1 MRYLCIIL
9 FFIYTSIHA
18 QSKTIKD
25 SVASFLISDTTNKI
39 QDGQVLIGD
48 VIVSGNKKTKER
60 IIIRETT
67 FKKGDI
73 LSATDLAKKITESRQ
88 LIYNTA
94 LFVDDSVYISHK
106 IGNTVFINI
115 DVKERWYFFPLPYFR
130 LVDRNF
136 NQWWVQENKS
146 LSRVNYGIKVEQ
158 GNFSGQND
166 KVNIWVISGYNQQVT
181 LRYDLPFIDKALTKG
196 FNIGFTYSRQ
206 REINYATDST
216 NKQLFFK
223 LSDNYLR
230 SLTRYDLTY
239 SYRPDQK
246 IRHYFRISYNN
257 EWIADTV
264 LKINPTYYPNH
275 LTNIKYLDFGYFFR
289 YFDVDYTSYPKNG
302 FLGEAFVYKRGLDNI
317 TDLWQVG
324 VHALYAKTVFP
335 KTFIH
340 IEGAASIKFPY
351 NNYFF
356 SQPLFGYSYYQMRGM
371 EYYVVDGMAGLLGKF
386 TLHRELFKYV
396 YKNPIHSKTH
406 DRIPFTFYAK
416 IYSDFGYSYT
426 PYPVNNVFNNTL
438 MHTWGVGL
446 DVVSIYDFVFRF
458 EWSFN
463 QLGNNGL
470 YLHARSDF

>member
-1 MRYLCIIL
+1 M
-9 FFIYTSIHA
+9 A
-18 QSKTIKD
+18 QSVKIKD
-25 SVASFLISDTTNKI
+25 SVPSLLISDSAKQTVNAN
-39 QDGQVLIGD
+39 VVIGG

-73 LSATDLAKKITESRQ
+73 LSAVELAKKITESRQ

-130 LVDRNF
+130 MVDRNF
-136 NQWWVQENKS
+136 NQWWVDENRS
-146 LSRVNYGIKVEQ
+146 LDRVNYGIKFEQ
-158 GNFSGQND
+158 NNVSGQND
-166 KVNIWVISGYNQQVT
+166 KLNIWVIAGYSQQVT

-196 FNIGFTYSRQ
+196 FNIGFTYARQ
-206 REINYATDST
+206 REINYATSSE

-223 LSDNYLR
+223 LSDDYIR
-230 SLTRYDLTY
+230 SVTRYDLTY

-246 IRHYFRISYNN
+246 IRHYFRVSYNN

-264 LKINPTYYPNH
+264 LKINPGFYPNN
-275 LTNIKYLDFGYFFR
+275 LTNIKYVDFGYYFR
-289 YFDVDYTSYPKNG
+289 YYNVDYNAYPTNG
-302 FLGEAFVYKRGLDNI
+302 FSGEAFVYKRGLDNI
-317 TDLWQVG
+317 TNLWQVG
-324 VHALYAKTVFP
+324 VHGLYAKTIFP

-340 IEGAASIKFPY
+340 LEGAASIKFPF

-356 SQPLFGYSYYQMRGM
+356 SQPLFGYSYYQLRGM
-371 EYYVVDGMAGLLGKF
+371 EYYVVDGMAALLGKF

-396 YKNPIHSKTH
+396 YKNPIRSKTH
-406 DRIPFTFYAK
+406 DKIPFRFYAK

-426 PYPVNNVFNNTL
+426 PYTVNNIFNNTL
-438 MHTWGVGL
+438 LHTWGVGL

-470 YLHARSDF
+470 YLHARNDF